1 MTAGDLPP
9 LSVLPDRSAASAP
22 KGWRVASGLTL
33 GFALLLAGL
42 ALVVPAH
49 KALDPQGLVHSCDMN
64 NPMLLLLF
72 SQAGAFALLAYVATL
87 PFTQTPIRTS
97 GSAIRTALCFL
108 LVLLFAV
115 RGQAALNVLAQQEVL
130 GCEDGF
136 TVSPAG
142 S

>member
-1 MTAGDLPP
+1 MVSRL
-9 LSVLPDRSAASAP
+9 L
-22 KGWRVASGLTL
+22 L
-33 GFALLLAGL
+33 GFVLLLAVL
-42 ALVVPAH
+42 ALVFPAH

-87 PFTQTPIRTS
+87 PFTQVPIRS
-97 GSAIRTALCFL
+97 PGSWIRTALCLL